1 MEKPQMISFSNPGWR
16 AQVQGYRNEGYEE
29 ASSEESALV
38 RWSDASGSAG
48 LQAQG
53 SNGHEIQP
61 EAGEEGGQGGGE
73 YSV

>member
-1 MEKPQMISFSNPGWR
+1 MEKPQMIYFSNSGWR
-16 AQVQGYRNEGYEE
+16 PVVQGNRIEGYEE

-53 SNGHEIQP
+53 QHGHEIQP